1 MEYQM
6 LLTPHQAYRS
16 LAVEPFPTKDSVIYS
31 VTDIASNDQAPG
43 SFVELTHRLKLDPNL

>member
-16 LAVEPFPTKDSVIYS
+16 LAEETLPTKDAVIYLVS
-31 VTDIASNDQAPG
+31 DFASNDQALG
-43 SFVELTHRLKLDPNL
+43 SFVDLTPRLKLDPNL

>member
-16 LAVEPFPTKDSVIYS
+16 LAEETLPTKDAVIYLVS
-31 VTDIASNDQAPG
+31 DIASNDQALG
-43 SFVELTHRLKLDPNL
+43 SFVDLTPRLKLDPNL